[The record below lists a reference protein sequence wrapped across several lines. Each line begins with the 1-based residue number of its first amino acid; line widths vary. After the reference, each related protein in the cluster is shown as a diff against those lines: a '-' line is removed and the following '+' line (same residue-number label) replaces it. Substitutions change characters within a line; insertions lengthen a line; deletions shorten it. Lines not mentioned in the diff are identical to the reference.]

1 MARLIYATNC
11 SLDGYIED
19 SEGKFDW
26 TEPDDE
32 VHKYIND
39 LMRPMGTHLYGRRLY
54 ETMMVWETDPN
65 LATSGSPFMRDFA
78 ELWLAAEKV
87 VFSRTLKDAPTRRT
101 RIEREFVASAVKDLK
116 LAAKAEIFIGGAEL
130 AAHAFRA
137 GLVEECHLFIHPIIL
152 GGGKPA
158 LPSDVRLELELLQER
173 HFGNG
178 TVYLRYRA
186 KQQLVS

>member
-19 SEGKFDW
+19 PEGKFDW

-39 LMRPMGTHLYGRRLY
+39 LMRPAGTHLYGRRLY
-54 ETMMVWETDPN
+54 ETMMVWETDPS
-65 LATSGSPFMRDFA
+65 LAASSPATRDFA
-78 ELWLAAEKV
+78 EIWLAAEKV
-87 VFSRTLKDAPTRRT
+87 VYSRTLKAASTRKT
-101 RIEREFVASAVKDLK
+101 RLERDFVPSMVKDLK
-116 LAAKAEIFIGGAEL
+116 LAAKAEIIIGGAEL

-137 GLVEECHLFIHPIIL
+137 GLVDECHLFIHPIML

-158 LPSDVRLELELLQER
+158 LPSDMRLELELLQER
-173 HFGNG
+173 GFGSG
-178 TVYLRYRA
+178 MVYLRYRCKHA
-186 KQQLVS
+186 GVA

>member
-1 MARLIYATNC
+1 MARLIYIANC

-39 LMRPMGTHLYGRRLY
+39 LVRPAGTHLYGRRMY
-54 ETMMVWETDPN
+54 ETMMVWETDPS
-65 LATSGSPFMRDFA
+65 LAASSPITRDFA
-78 ELWLAAEKV
+78 EIWLAAEKLV
-87 VFSRTLKDAPTRRT
+87 YSRTLKAASTRRT
-101 RIEREFVASAVKDLK
+101 RIERDFVPSVVKDLK
-116 LAAKAEIFIGGAEL
+116 LAAKSEILIAGAEL

-137 GLVEECHLFIHPIIL
+137 GLVDECQLFILPIIL
-152 GGGKPA
+152 GGGKQA
-158 LPSDVRLELELLQER
+158 LPSDMRLELELLQER
-173 HFGNG
+173 RFGSG

-186 KQQLVS
+186 KQQGVS

>member
-19 SEGKFDW
+19 PEGKFDW

-39 LMRPMGTHLYGRRLY
+39 LMRPIGTHLYGRRLY
-54 ETMMVWETDPN
+54 ETMMVWETDPS
-65 LATSGSPFMRDFA
+65 LAASSPVTRDFA
-78 ELWLAAEKV
+78 ELWLAAEKIV
-87 VFSRTLKDAPTRRT
+87 YSRTLKAASTRRT
-101 RIEREFVASAVKDLK
+101 RIEHDFVPSAVKDLK
-116 LAAKAEIFIGGAEL
+116 LAANAEILIGGSEL

-137 GLVEECHLFIHPIIL
+137 GLVDECHLFIHPIIL

-173 HFGNG
+173 RFGSG
-178 TVYLRYRA
+178 AVYLRHRA
-186 KQQLVS
+186 KQQGVG